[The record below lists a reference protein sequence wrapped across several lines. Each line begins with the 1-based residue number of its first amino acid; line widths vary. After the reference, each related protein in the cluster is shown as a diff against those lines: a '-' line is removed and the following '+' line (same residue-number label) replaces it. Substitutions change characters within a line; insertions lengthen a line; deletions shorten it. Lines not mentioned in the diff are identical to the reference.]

1 MDDYVFNREKET
13 QDSRYWFFRF
23 PEDFFDNNAILETET
38 LINNT
43 GYIYIVILLKL
54 YCLTVR
60 DGGTFTIPATAEG
73 GIDYMNIGHRI
84 RFNDTNTLKAA
95 IEHLSNVGLIYVT
108 NDPAEPSFS
117 TEPKILTTIYAPQIE
132 NMTGSVKPSSDVR
145 RIQRAESQKATRKSL
160 PEAEIKNSISE
171 KKLIGD
177 FRNIAITDNEIL
189 NLKTIFEDVDLLI
202 DEFSIEKLAFGKEAA
217 PDSDYD
223 ELVRKA
229 VLKASEMNEK
239 KDEDYGEVPKG
250 TFNNVKISP
259 KEWSKLC
266 REFVEPEKL
275 INHISSQ
282 IYKHSYKMP
291 SHYGFAVKCGR
302 EDGWETVAQRKE
314 KEAAEIARKIKQ
326 DELEAIADAEKEA
339 EVMAYYERKAK
350 ELGVGSAEEAANL
363 MMNKRLKEGFN
374 SIFKEI

>member
-23 PEDFFDNNAILETET
+23 PENFFDNNAILETET

-73 GIDYMNIGHRI
+73 GIDYINIGHRI

-117 TEPKILTTIYAPQIE
+117 TEPKLMTTIYAPQIE
-132 NMTGSVKPSSDVR
+132 NMTESVKPSSDVR
-145 RIQRAESQKATRKSL
+145 RFQRAENQKAARHAL
-160 PEAEIKNSISE
+160 PEAEVNEPVIEKRLFGEFRNVAISE
-171 KKLIGD
+171 
-177 FRNIAITDNEIL
+177 NEFTQ
-189 NLKTIFEDVDLLI
+189 LKSIFDGVDSII
-202 DEFSIEKLAFGKEAA
+202 DELSIEKLAFGKEAA
-217 PDSDYD
+217 PESDYD
-223 ELVRKA
+223 ELVRRT
-229 VLKASEMNEK
+229 VLKASEQNMK
-239 KDEDYGEVPKG
+239 SDEDYGEVPKG

-259 KEWSKLC
+259 KEWAKLC

-302 EDGWETVAQRKE
+302 EDGWETIAQRKE
-314 KEAAEIARKIKQ
+314 KEAAELAQKMKQ
-326 DELEAIADAEKEA
+326 AELEAIADAEKDA
-339 EVMAYYERKAK
+339 EVEPFYTQKAK
-350 ELGVGSAEEAANL
+350 ELGVATAQEAADIMRKKSL
-363 MMNKRLKEGFN
+363 LDIGAV
-374 SIFKEI
+374 FKGV